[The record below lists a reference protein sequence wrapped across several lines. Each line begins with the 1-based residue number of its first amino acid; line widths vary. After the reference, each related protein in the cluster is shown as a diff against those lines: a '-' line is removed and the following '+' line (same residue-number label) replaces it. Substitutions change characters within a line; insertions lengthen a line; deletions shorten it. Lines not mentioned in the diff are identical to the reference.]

1 MNNSK
6 KRLCIFTILIIFIY
20 FTILCFSN
28 GVLASTR
35 TEDLSILTNY
45 PEIYTAIQELKT
57 AHPNWTFTVLDT
69 GLDWNTVL
77 EKETTAKHFRSV
89 VHKSYT
95 TINTAD
101 WVCSTCITDKGEP
114 VLYEKQWYCASSKTV
129 SFYLDPRNWL
139 NERYIFAFET
149 LSFNEN
155 VHTVDGINSII
166 KGSFMEGDTIT
177 YIDTAGNTQTINK
190 SYAQVI
196 YEAGKEQNV
205 SPYHLAARIIQEQGK
220 DGSSTSSGNYT
231 YTDSNGAETK
241 YFGYYNFFNIG
252 STAPSGSSISE
263 VIKNGLESAKDKK
276 WTTPELAIKGGAS
289 FLSSEY
295 INGYQDSLYLQKFGV
310 DDLSNC
316 LYWHQYQQNLSAPY
330 TESTSIR
337 KGYTNLGILD
347 SNFNFIIPIYKNMPE
362 TASVKPGRE
371 VILQTDSVIVATQSS
386 ALTLRD
392 DPYITSD
399 NNIASV
405 PKGTVLTRIEKA
417 TYASTDGIYWDKVA
431 YNTGTE
437 TIIGYATREY
447 LTETETPETVNQE
460 TEIAVMCN
468 LRNGP
473 GTTDTNVKQV
483 LKVGTKV
490 TIIDKMNYKM
500 NGHTWYK
507 VKLEDGTQ
515 GYISSDYISKE
526 KYKIEEKNII
536 IQPDIV
542 ITDIP
547 DMVLQGEIFG
557 TGAKATIGEN
567 EYTIIMLGDVSGD
580 GEVDIIDL
588 ALMKRHLMQTQVLS
602 GDLLRAGILQKN
614 ATEVDV
620 IDLALLKRFLM
631 GMTEISL

>member
-6 KRLCIFTILIIFIY
+6 KRLCIFTILIIFIC
-20 FTILCFSN
+20 FSILCFSN
-28 GVLASTR
+28 RVFARTR

-77 EKETTAKHFRSV
+77 EKETTVKHFRSV

-114 VLYEKQWYCASSKTV
+114 ILYENQWYCASKKTV

-155 VHTVDGINSII
+155 VHTVDGIKSII

-177 YIDTAGNTQTINK
+177 YIDTTGNTQIINK

-220 DGSSTSSGNYT
+220 DGSATSSGNYT

-252 STAPSGSSISE
+252 STAPSGSPISE

-310 DDLSNC
+310 DELSNC

-347 SNFNFIIPIYKNMPE
+347 SNFNFIVPIYKNMPE
-362 TASVKPGRE
+362 AASVKPGRE
-371 VILQTDSVIVATQSS
+371 VILQTDSVVVTTQSS
-386 ALTLRD
+386 TLTLRD
-392 DPYITSD
+392 DPYITSS

-417 TYASTDGIYWDKVA
+417 KDISTDGIYWDKVA
-431 YNTGTE
+431 YDTGTE

-447 LTETETPETVNQE
+447 LSETDTTETVNQE

-473 GTTDTNVKQV
+473 GTIDTSVKQV

-490 TIIDKMNYKM
+490 TIIYKMNYKM
-500 NGHTWYK
+500 NGHIWYR

-515 GYISSDYISKE
+515 GYISSEYISKE
-526 KYKIEEKNII
+526 KYKIEETTIK
-536 IQPDIV
+536 V
-542 ITDIP
+542 TSSAKITDIP
-547 DMVLQGEIFG
+547 NATLVGEIFG
-557 TGAKATIGEN
+557 TGAKVKILDK
-567 EYTIIMLGDVSGD
+567 EYTVIMVGDVNGD
-580 GEVDIIDL
+580 GDVDIIDL
-588 ALMKRHLMQTQVLS
+588 ALIKRHLMQTQSLEK
-602 GDLLRAGILQKN
+602 DFLKAGILQKN
-614 ATEVDV
+614 ATEIDV

-631 GMTEISL
+631 GTTDISL